1 MDFALVYARDKYVH
15 LQIKDACLL
24 WNSIIPRHIIFNNK
38 WYCVSLCFIRKKIKP
53 FEGLLNW
60 VCVDTSFVDKQFPGF
75 LPMKR
80 VQLSIHNAYMDHTLF
95 LYQSLYMHWI
105 KMKNPL
111 YELDKLI
118 INNVLILK
126 KKWCKLLYMNK
137 EG

>member
-1 MDFALVYARDKYVH
+1 MVLCHFV
-15 LQIKDACLL
+15 
-24 WNSIIPRHIIFNNK
+24 F
-38 WYCVSLCFIRKKIKP
+38 VSLCFIRKKIKP

-126 KKWCKLLYMNK
+126 KKNDANCSIWINKVRYYTEIIPWLAWLLIK
-137 EG
+137 CWQLVPRSSS